1 MAPTAQ
7 EAITSYV
14 TDMVALEH
22 HLQKAIGGQ
31 ITDLGDKT
39 MFVQELRVI
48 HDTWRASDM

>member
-7 EAITSYV
+7 EPITSYV
-14 TDMVALEH
+14 TDMVPLEH

-39 MFVQELRVI
+39 MFVHELRVI
-48 HDTWRASDM
+48 HDTWRASVM

>member
-7 EAITSYV
+7 EAITSNV

-31 ITDLGDKT
+31 ITDLGDET